1 MNNDGIKKYDG
12 KRRGWAKFDTRMSNE
27 CLGNELLEQ
36 LWAGSDVNLPEGTS
50 ETQRTTFSAKWFA
63 SKFLDLSEKM
73 QKQFVKEQTLK
84 VQIKLAKIGWF
95 KTLDKNTKGAANT
108 EINKLKWM
116 NIFHARRVL
125 NNLYGTHQDTSIRW
139 MEKGLGDACF
149 WDPPNSDYE
158 NADFTE
164 KDANNKVNENS
175 NMRHFYMGIEKMTEI
190 LTMEHPDQQNLTD
203 YAVIQLPNIARQIEK
218 IVPAYLLPVI
228 TQTKIVSGMISAHHA
243 KIKAENQDWEGYQ
256 GEDQNE
262 NGASYS

>member
-73 QKQFVKEQTLK
+73 QKQFVKEQTPK

-108 EINKLKWM
+108 EINKTKM
-116 NIFHARRVL
+116 DEHFSRTARPEQPVWHSPRHIHKVDGERPGRCL
-125 NNLYGTHQDTSIRW
+125 LLGSA
-139 MEKGLGDACF
+139 ELGL
-149 WDPPNSDYE
+149 
-158 NADFTE
+158 
-164 KDANNKVNENS
+164 
-175 NMRHFYMGIEKMTEI
+175 
-190 LTMEHPDQQNLTD
+190 
-203 YAVIQLPNIARQIEK
+203 
-218 IVPAYLLPVI
+218 
-228 TQTKIVSGMISAHHA
+228 
-243 KIKAENQDWEGYQ
+243 
-256 GEDQNE
+256 
-262 NGASYS
+262 